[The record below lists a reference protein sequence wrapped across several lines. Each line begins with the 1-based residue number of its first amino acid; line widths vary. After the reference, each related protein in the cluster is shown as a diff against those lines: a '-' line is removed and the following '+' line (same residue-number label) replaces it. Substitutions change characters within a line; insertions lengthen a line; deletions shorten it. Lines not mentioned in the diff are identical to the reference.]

1 MNSSAAMRLRLAI
14 SAMAMALF
22 LLAAGCGGEP
32 EPEEPELSLDELLA
46 STGEEL
52 AAMSSAKFEM
62 IDEMESGAKFFEA
75 TLKKVEGEV
84 TNPDSV
90 RLLVDVV
97 AGLGFAQIEIV
108 AVGEESYIKFSRDA
122 PWLPLPLEQV
132 PFNFVRLGVTLSD
145 LLPVMQNAT
154 IVGRESIDG
163 TQAVRVDG
171 TLVSDELSNL
181 ITSVDS
187 GYPIALSLWIEEEGH
202 TLRRLRI
209 DGQIFDDDAPETTR
223 LINILDVNVPVD
235 IQLPNIASGS

>member
-1 MNSSAAMRLRLAI
+1 MNSSAATRLRLAI
-14 SAMAMALF
+14 SAMAMAF
-22 LLAAGCGGEP
+22 LLLVAGCGEEP

-62 IDEMESGAKFFEA
+62 IDEMESGAKFFGA

-84 TNPDSV
+84 SNPDSV
-90 RLLVDVV
+90 RLLVDVI
-97 AGLGFAQIEIV
+97 AGLGFAKIEIV
-108 AVGEESYIKFSRDA
+108 AIGEESYIKFSRDA
-122 PWLPLPLEQV
+122 PWTPLPLEQV
-132 PFNFVRLGVTLSD
+132 PFNFVRLGVTLSE
-145 LLPVMQNAT
+145 LLPVMENAT

-163 TQAVRVDG
+163 IQAVRVDG
-171 TLVSDELSNL
+171 SMVSDELSNL

-187 GYPIALSLWIEEEGH
+187 GHPIALSLWIEESEH

-223 LINILDVNVPVD
+223 LINILDVNTPID

>member
-1 MNSSAAMRLRLAI
+1 MNSSAATRLRLSI
-14 SAMAMALF
+14 FAMATALL

-32 EPEEPELSLDELLA
+32 EPEELEVSLDELLA
-46 STGEEL
+46 NTGEEL
-52 AAMSSAKFEM
+52 AAMSSVKFEM

-84 TNPDSV
+84 SNPDSV

-97 AGLGFAQIEIV
+97 AGLGFAEIEIV
-108 AVGEESYIKFSRDA
+108 AIGEESYIKFSRDA

-145 LLPVMQNAT
+145 LLAVMQNAT
-154 IVGRESIDG
+154 IVGRESLDG
-163 TQAVRVDG
+163 AQVVRVDG

-187 GYPIALSLWIEEEGH
+187 GYPITLSLWIEESEH
-202 TLRRLRI
+202 ILRRLRI

-223 LINILDVNVPVD
+223 LINILDINTPID
-235 IQLPNIASGS
+235 IQLPDIASGS

>member
-1 MNSSAAMRLRLAI
+1 MNSSAATRLRLSIFAI
-14 SAMAMALF
+14 AMTLL
-22 LLAAGCGGEP
+22 LLAAGCSGESEP
-32 EPEEPELSLDELLA
+32 EPEVSLDELLA
-46 STGEEL
+46 STGQEL
-52 AAMSSAKFEM
+52 AAMSSVKFEM

-84 TNPDSV
+84 SNPDSV

-97 AGLGFAQIEIV
+97 AGLGFAEIEIV
-108 AVGEESYIKFSRDA
+108 AIGEESYIKFSRDA

-132 PFNFVRLGVTLSD
+132 PFNFVRLGVTLSE
-145 LLPVMQNAT
+145 LLSVMENAT
-154 IVGRESIDG
+154 IVGRESIEG
-163 TQAVRVDG
+163 TRAIRVDG
-171 TLVSDELSNL
+171 TMVSDELSNL

-187 GYPIALSLWIEEEGH
+187 GYPITLSLWIEEPEH

-209 DGQIFDDDAPETTR
+209 DGQIFDEDAPETTR